1 MIRLDFV
8 VWFNKVLAKILLRTY
23 FCVGINVGAHSLI
36 SRCLRNTFV
45 GFCGLGFVTASR
57 HAVEHSNFEETILWI
72 SLVIFR
78 LRSNLVEL

>member
-1 MIRLDFV
+1 M
-8 VWFNKVLAKILLRTY
+8 AKILLRTY

-36 SRCLRNTFV
+36 SRCLRKTFV
-45 GFCGLGFVTASR
+45 GFCGLDFVPGPR

-78 LRSNLVEL
+78 LRSNLLDL